1 MSRPGTE
8 HGFTLIEAL
17 ITIIVISLALAGILL
32 ALNLNI
38 SHSAGPLIQT
48 QANNIASAYLDEIMP
63 KSYAPEPNPP
73 GRQNYND
80 VDDYNGLV
88 NTGAVNQFGQSIPGL
103 GTYTVKVTV
112 TPTTLQGTAAKRIT
126 VTVTHGGFSVAL
138 SAYRLAI
145 AP

>member
-1 MSRPGTE
+1 MSRPKAE
-8 HGFTLIEAL
+8 RGFTLIEAL
-17 ITIIVISLALAGILL
+17 ITIVVISVALAGILL

-48 QANNIASAYLDEIMP
+48 QADNIASAYLDEIMP
-63 KSYAPEPNPP
+63 QSYTPEPNPP

-88 NTGAVNQFGQSIPGL
+88 NTGAVNQFGQPLPGL
-103 GTYTVKVTV
+103 GAYTVKVAV
-112 TPTTLQGTAAKRIT
+112 TPTTLQGAAAKRIT
-126 VTVTHGGFSVAL
+126 VTVTHGSLAVAL

>member
-8 HGFTLIEAL
+8 RGFTLIEAL
-17 ITIIVISLALAGILL
+17 ITIIVISAALAGILL

-38 SHSAGPLIQT
+38 SRSAGPMIRT
-48 QANNIASAYLDEIMP
+48 QAYSIASSYLDEIMA
-63 KSYAPEPNPP
+63 KSYSPLPNPP

-88 NTGAVNQFGQSIPGL
+88 NTGAVNQFGQPLPGL
-103 GTYTVKVTV
+103 GAYTVKVTV
-112 TPTTLQGTAAKRIT
+112 TATTLQGAAAKRIT
-126 VTVTHGGFSVAL
+126 VTVTHGGFAVVL

-145 AP
+145 TP